1 MHSMMKAKVRNA
13 KEELFKPRLKY
24 QSRMTYLNLKCGHHM
39 TLVIRRFKTV
49 MQEEVSTCWKE
60 GNKRN
65 EAKFKH
71 LVNKWGKKSEAPVV
85 GERGVWKGVRY
96 GDEALQQW
104 EEEKKRESNNGTEG
118 EKKKLK
124 IDNPSNMAM

>member
-96 GDEALQQW
+96 KMKLYNNGK
-104 EEEKKRESNNGTEG
+104 KKRKGKATTVRK
-118 EKKKLK
+118 EKRR
-124 IDNPSNMAM
+124 S